1 MCLDK
6 MKIGRLTYVHIK
18 NLKNF
23 LISEYTARFQDGDL
37 MK

>member
-6 MKIGRLTYVHIK
+6 MKIGRLHIT
-18 NLKNF
+18 NLKDF
-23 LISEYTARFQDGDL
+23 LISEYTARFQDGDHL